1 MRRAI
6 ARAGRALVIAALAVA
21 CAAPAQANR
30 TQTFSMKGADGA
42 DGGERVIAGLK
53 KLKGVKK
60 AAFDKQKVEFQVTLA
75 DGVPDRIVLEAIDAA
90 GYQGFAG
97 PGQGAYLP
105 AGEYPKNADVAW
117 VTHDGSAVGPL
128 DRLRVSGKYTV
139 LDVYA
144 DWCAPCR
151 AVDARLRQLSA
162 TRADLAVRKLNVVD
176 FDRPLA
182 KQLGRTLTALPHVI
196 VYAPDGHATVIH
208 GADLKKLDA
217 ALTAR

>member
-6 ARAGRALVIAALAVA
+6 AWSHRALVIAVLVVA

-30 TQTFSMKGADGA
+30 TQTFSMQGAEGAD
-42 DGGERVIAGLK
+42 DGERVIARLK
-53 KLKGVKK
+53 KLNGVKK
-60 AAFDKQKVEFQVTLA
+60 AAFDKQKVEFQVSLA
-75 DGVPDRIVLEAIDAA
+75 DGVPDRVVLDAIAAA

-97 PGQGAYLP
+97 AGQGAYLP

-128 DRLRVSGKYTV
+128 ERLRVTGKYTV

-182 KQLGRTLTALPHVI
+182 KQLGRTLTALPHVV
-196 VYAPDGHATVIH
+196 VYAPDGHTTVIH
-208 GADLKKLDA
+208 GADLEKLDA
-217 ALTAR
+217 ALAAR